1 MRIMTIEE
9 KIIQALENGE
19 VTIEDLQVAA
29 EVKVPIPDFLLDGI
43 DGGLGVYTSVLELIS
58 SVVKTQND
66 TVKSMGQ

>member
-1 MRIMTIEE
+1 MTIEE
-9 KIIQALENGE
+9 KIIRAGENGE

-29 EVKVPIPDFLLDGI
+29 GGKVPILDFVLDGI